1 VTGVE
6 PAALTA
12 HPFTAG
18 LTGGQLTRLAALA
31 VPVEFPAGRRLF
43 DEGGRA
49 DRLWLI
55 TAGRVALDLR
65 APGRPGVIVETLGP
79 GAELGLSW
87 LTAAARWQFGAVAQL
102 PVTAFELP
110 SAGVVALCEADHEL
124 GYLLTRRLLAT
135 AIARLQA
142 ARVRILDLYAA
153 PAHQPGQAP

>member
-1 VTGVE
+1 MTGVE

-31 VPVEFPAGRRLF
+31 VPVEIPAGQRLF

-65 APGRPGVIVETLGP
+65 VPGRPG
-79 GAELGLSW
+79 SSSR
-87 LTAAARWQFGAVAQL
+87 RW
-102 PVTAFELP
+102 
-110 SAGVVALCEADHEL
+110 
-124 GYLLTRRLLAT
+124 
-135 AIARLQA
+135 
-142 ARVRILDLYAA
+142 A
-153 PAHQPGQAP
+153 PATSSACPGSPPLPAGNSALWRSCR